1 MSQILWC
8 DPGGH
13 AFSVNDPDR
22 QSFAARR
29 TKKDAGGNEIREE
42 LDICGPCH
50 KSNALGVRTLTAPTD
65 KPVKSVA
72 GSAATE
78 ARDAQVCDCLTD

>member
-13 AFSVNDPDR
+13 AFSLNDPDR

-29 TKKDAGGNEIREE
+29 VIKDAGGNESREE
-42 LDICGPCH
+42 LDICGPCR
-50 KSNALGVRTLTAPTD
+50 KSNAMGIRTLGAPNNGSA
-65 KPVKSVA
+65 KSVT

-78 ARDAQVCDCLTD
+78 ATDTD